1 MYLRTRRRRLT
12 EFTGSKSKPLIFDGA
27 MGTYLQKISPSD
39 LTIEEYN
46 IEKSAI
52 IEEIHR
58 QYIEAGAQAIKTNT
72 FGANPIQYDRDLCRT
87 YLEAG
92 AKIALKFQDQAEIYG
107 SIGPM
112 ETPDLQD
119 YLFVAE
125 VLYQA
130 GIRKFLWETFPE
142 ADKLLEVID
151 RFCKDH
157 ADTLHITS
165 FAVFPSGETRL
176 GVLAQEALEAADK
189 NPHVQAMGL
198 NCISGPYHLVQLVKS
213 LPTFQTPLGL
223 MPNSGYPT
231 MVDGRLQ
238 YKENPSYFSQA
249 LAQGLNYG
257 LSYLGGCC
265 GTDPS
270 YILEL
275 SQHLKEVPDQ
285 LENLEK
291 EEKVLEK
298 TESNLK
304 KKLKSGKQVMVVE
317 YDPPQ
322 EATRDYFKKLSLLRN
337 MEVDAVTLADCP
349 IGRPRMD
356 ASLTSLILK
365 KDYGLDSVVHMT
377 CRDRNINA
385 IKALLLGLSL
395 EGIQDILLITG
406 DPVPSVDREDV
417 KAVFQFNSA
426 RLAAFVKTLNR
437 DLENP
442 FTISGALNINAQ
454 NFDSELDKAKRKIE
468 SGVELFFT
476 QPIMGKNAIVQL
488 RRAQKELDVPILAGI
503 MPLVSYRN
511 AQYLH
516 NQVSG
521 MQVDQEVLD
530 SFHEGLSREEG
541 ESLGIQWALEFMN
554 EIGDEVAGFYLI
566 TPFQRL
572 HVIERLLKDYGQGK
586 EK

>member
-1 MYLRTRRRRLT
+1 MQWTANKT
-12 EFTGSKSKPLIFDGA
+12 QPLIFDGA
-27 MGTYLQKISPSD
+27 MGTYLKKISPSS

-46 IEKSAI
+46 IEKPAT

-58 QYIEAGAQAIKTNT
+58 QYIDAGAQAIKSNT
-72 FGANPIQYDRDLCRT
+72 FGANPIQYDRDLCRQ

-92 AKIALKFQDQAEIYG
+92 AKIALKFQDQVEVYG

-112 ETPDLQD
+112 ETTDFKD

-125 VLYQA
+125 VLYGA

-142 ADKLLEVID
+142 AEKLLEIID
-151 RFCKDH
+151 AFCKKH
-157 ADTLHITS
+157 PDTAHITS

-176 GVLAQEALEAADK
+176 GVLAQDALAAADK

-198 NCISGPYHLVQLVKS
+198 NCISGPYHLVGLLKD
-213 LPTFQTPLGL
+213 LPSFKTPLGL

-231 MVDGRLQ
+231 MVDGRLE
-238 YKENPSYFSQA
+238 YKENPTYFA
-249 LAQGLNYG
+249 ETLLRGLQYG

-275 SQHLKEVPDQ
+275 TSHLNQAPKQISKVK
-285 LENLEK
+285 K
-291 EEKVLEK
+291 EEKILKK

-304 KKLKSGKQVMVVE
+304 KKLKAGKKLLVVE

-322 EATRDYFKKLSLLRN
+322 EATRDYFKNLALLRK
-337 MEVDAVTLADCP
+337 MKVDAVTLADCP

-365 KDYGLDSVVHMT
+365 KDYGLESVVHMT

-395 EGIQDILLITG
+395 EEIQDVLLITG

-426 RLAAFVKTLNR
+426 RLAAFVKNLNQ

-442 FTISGALNINAQ
+442 FTISGALNTNAP
-454 NFDSELDKAKRKIE
+454 NFDSELVKAKKKIE
-468 SGVELFFT
+468 SGMELFFT
-476 QPIMGKNAIVQL
+476 QPIMGKKAIVQL
-488 RRAQKELDVPILAGI
+488 RRAKKELNVPILAGI

-530 SFHEGLSREEG
+530 SFKEDLSREEG
-541 ESLGIQWALEFMN
+541 EEIGIKWALEFMN
-554 EIGDEVAGFYLI
+554 EVKEDVAGFYLI

-572 HVIERLLKDYGQGK
+572 YVIERLLKEYEQGN